1 MKKLALFT
9 VVIAGAAVGYRHF
22 HHAAPAHAHHAHLV
36 QDRAWLDHMPRNDR
50 DTVNVFVALTQQPVG
65 VYQAASM
72 WKGSYEAF
80 RYEQKGDEIRMLF
93 PQTGSKE
100 SVTVTAYECSDQGFD
115 YCLDVK
121 GGSHGVKRYYSRE
134 EWVIDSPAQLASSL
148 QNVLHASPSARDA
161 AP

>member
-1 MKKLALFT
+1 MKKLALLSI
-9 VVIAGAAVGYRHF
+9 VVAGAVAGYRHF
-22 HHAAPAHAHHAHLV
+22 SHAPAHHAHLV

-50 DTVNVFVALTQQPVG
+50 DTVNVFAVLTQQPVG
-65 VYQAASM
+65 VFQAASF

-80 RYEQKGDEIRMLF
+80 RYEQKGDEIRMIF
-93 PQTGSKE
+93 PQTGDKE
-100 SVTVTAYECSDQGFD
+100 SITVTAYECSDGGFD

-134 EWVIDSPAQLASSL
+134 EWVIDSPADLAPSL
-148 QNVLHASPSARDA
+148 QNLLHGSPSARHA